1 MKKLILTLLVV
12 FFVNLTGNTQCSN
25 GTNYYPS
32 SIYDP
37 TDGVWGSAT
46 TCNWAGEVIRIN
58 VISGDEYEISTC
70 SGNGGVNASYDT
82 QLTLFDEGGI
92 VVGFND
98 DYTGCS
104 GYTSYIKWTAGYTGV
119 LYIHLNQYNCA
130 TNQTCTE
137 VMILRTAGSGG
148 GSLDYTEVGNSASTT
163 NDGRVPTYGYYDY
176 SWSAS
181 IYGVDDLGP
190 TPIIIDK
197 VSYDVTNGISTTMSN
212 QSIFMAYTDELEFI
226 SADSPEDGNGPWDN
240 WIKVFE
246 GDVTWEYGWN
256 EITLDQSFYY
266 DGNRG
271 IIIKWVNNDGSW
283 SSSYPSFRYTSRSNT
298 VVYNYNDGAVP
309 PTTGYIN
316 SYKPNMRFNHGGS
329 ALPIDLISFNGEIVG
344 NNVELNWSVA
354 SQVNNDYFTIKKSI
368 DCEQWEEVSV
378 IPGAGNSNTE
388 MNYTIYDENP
398 YDGVSYYRLTQTD
411 YDGESETFSP
421 ISVIYDKP
429 IILSI
434 NPNPVREELHLYL
447 EETLR
452 GTTNLTILNTKG
464 QKVYKKSFIG
474 EYKVLHLDVGNYKKG
489 YYLLEIDHNQRK
501 GTLKFVK
508 E

>member
-1 MKKLILTLLVV
+1 
-12 FFVNLTGNTQCSN
+12 
-25 GTNYYPS
+25 
-32 SIYDP
+32 
-37 TDGVWGSAT
+37 
-46 TCNWAGEVIRIN
+46 
-58 VISGDEYEISTC
+58 
-70 SGNGGVNASYDT
+70 
-82 QLTLFDEGGI
+82 
-92 VVGFND
+92 
-98 DYTGCS
+98 
-104 GYTSYIKWTAGYTGV
+104 
-119 LYIHLNQYNCA
+119 
-130 TNQTCTE
+130 
-137 VMILRTAGSGG
+137 
-148 GSLDYTEVGNSASTT
+148 
-163 NDGRVPTYGYYDY
+163 
-176 SWSAS
+176 
-181 IYGVDDLGP
+181 
-190 TPIIIDK
+190 
-197 VSYDVTNGISTTMSN
+197 
-212 QSIFMAYTDELEFI
+212 
-226 SADSPEDGNGPWDN
+226 
-240 WIKVFE
+240 
-246 GDVTWEYGWN
+246 
-256 EITLDQSFYY
+256 
-266 DGNRG
+266 
-271 IIIKWVNNDGSW
+271 
-283 SSSYPSFRYTSRSNT
+283 
-298 VVYNYNDGAVP
+298 
-309 PTTGYIN
+309 
-316 SYKPNMRFNHGGS
+316 MRFNHGGS

-388 MNYTIYDENP
+388 MDYTVYDENP

-464 QKVYKKSFIG
+464 QKVFKKSFIG